1 MKENNALSAQSF
13 NRLRDRRSGQN
24 VDKAPSTV
32 KYSPKERLGA
42 TASMGSSPSPAEATQ
57 VFRVEDTQVYDTN
70 STRVFTDMDELRSG
84 EIQTVPKAESEVKP
98 EYWSETRGIHNPA
111 LEKSVTPPPAPPH
124 QESPLLA
131 LMREVETKAPTPDEQ
146 ATEFLGV
153 INDDVPPSTSV
164 WPRDLAVDQTEAIDE
179 YEPPETRKPTKAI
192 LRRIGK
198 AAFIASLST
207 FTVGG
212 VLIVP
217 AMGSNMTSQYIYG
230 NKDMSMSER
239 FEDGWNGTV
248 DFYKGIVGLGE

>member
-42 TASMGSSPSPAEATQ
+42 TASMGSSTSPAEATQ
-57 VFRVEDTQVYDTN
+57 VFKVEDTQVYDIN
-70 STRVFTDMDELRSG
+70 STRVFTDMDEPRSG

-111 LEKSVTPPPAPPH
+111 LEKSVTPPPAPPL
-124 QESPLLA
+124 QESSLHA
-131 LMREVETKAPTPDEQ
+131 LMREVETKAPTQDEM
-146 ATEFLGV
+146 ATEFLGA

-164 WPRDLAVDQTEAIDE
+164 WPRGLAVDQTETIDE
-179 YEPPETRKPTKAI
+179 YEPRETRKPTKAT
-192 LRRIGK
+192 RRRMGK
-198 AAFIASLST
+198 SAFISLST
-207 FTVGG
+207 FTAGA

-217 AMGSNMTSQYIYG
+217 AMGANMTSQYIYG
-230 NKDMSMSER
+230 DKDMSMSER